1 MTLFMDKQQI
11 IDSVHTLEQLSQESG
26 NAALYSARNPLDR
39 SFSSV
44 SGLDQ
49 LGEQHGRVLHGGA
62 GSAFDMLTAFE
73 RQVKWLE
80 ENLYANYYSLS
91 GMNRFATDEFDRIL
105 EETGVPMFPRVYF
118 PTRPDLG
125 FEGFNFP
132 PPVVNQAASLE
143 QLASALASTN
153 NAAAIE
159 AADIWGSLAQRATQI
174 SDRLNSVA
182 SELIAANKGTPF
194 EKANTAITTMAQSG
208 MNFAQNA
215 ALMAQSTTALSAIA
229 PGFAPQVT
237 AAVAKVNALRAT
249 QGGIVVAQQAEQ
261 LFLQGFRAALAT
273 AATAAMPVTRHLME
287 PAPAGTGGGSTNEAT
302 STISTT
308 NWVQNTQQA
317 ARELDLEPHELAERV
332 LDQVATQQSALGLD
346 PATIN
351 PLNAHQHPTT
361 HGGVGSGTTWGAGAG
376 AGYGGGSYA
385 GGTAQSHITGGNTQH
400 HRASHTMP
408 HQSGS
413 NHGGGTNT
421 TTGTGGGRGTGAGT
435 SGFGAGVGGYGAGAG
450 AGGSHRPG
458 GSHTGRGHN
467 PTGTGTGSG
476 SGGGSH
482 RGHSP
487 YNNGQGTG
495 NNSNT
500 GAGGAGGRGSTMAGG
515 APMGGAGGA
524 GGGQQANNR
533 RRTTNRTRRTAV
545 KGVLQQA
552 ERDKNLLD
560 LLGEAPKVVPRVI
573 GADVFKPRHERDK

>member
-1 MTLFMDKQQI
+1 
-11 IDSVHTLEQLSQESG
+11 
-26 NAALYSARNPLDR
+26 
-39 SFSSV
+39 
-44 SGLDQ
+44 
-49 LGEQHGRVLHGGA
+49 
-62 GSAFDMLTAFE
+62 
-73 RQVKWLE
+73 
-80 ENLYANYYSLS
+80 
-91 GMNRFATDEFDRIL
+91 
-105 EETGVPMFPRVYF
+105 
-118 PTRPDLG
+118 PDLG

-159 AADIWGSLAQRATQI
+159 AADIWGSLARDATAI

-261 LFLQGFRAALAT
+261 LFLQGFRTALAT

-287 PAPAGTGGGSTNEAT
+287 PAPAGAGGGSTNEAT

-351 PLNAHQHPTT
+351 PLNAHQHPAT
-361 HGGVGSGTTWGAGAG
+361 HSGVGNATGWGAGAG

-385 GGTAQSHITGGNTQH
+385 GGTAQSHIAGGNTQH
-400 HRASHTMP
+400 HRVSHTMP
-408 HQSGS
+408 HHAGS
-413 NHGGGTNT
+413 NHVGGTNT
-421 TTGTGGGRGTGAGT
+421 TTGTGTGGGRGTGT
-435 SGFGAGVGGYGAGAG
+435 GAGGYGAGV
-450 AGGSHRPG
+450 GGSHRPG

-467 PTGTGTGSG
+467 PTGSGVGSGSGSGSG

-500 GAGGAGGRGSTMAGG
+500 GAGTGGAGGRGSTMAGG
-515 APMGGAGGA
+515 APMGGTGAGA

>member
-11 IDSVHTLEQLSQESG
+11 IDSVHALEQLSKESKS
-26 NAALYSARNPLDR
+26 AAWYSTKSPLNG

-62 GSAFDMLTAFE
+62 GSAHAMLEAFE

-159 AADIWGSLAQRATQI
+159 AADLWATLARDATAI

-261 LFLQGFRAALAT
+261 LFLQGFRTALAT

-287 PAPAGTGGGSTNEAT
+287 PAPAGAGGGSTNEAT

-346 PATIN
+346 PTTIN

-361 HGGVGSGTTWGAGAG
+361 HSGVGSGTTWGAGAG

-400 HRASHTMP
+400 NRVSHTMP

-413 NHGGGTNT
+413 NHVGGTNT
-421 TTGTGGGRGTGAGT
+421 TTGTGGGRGTGT
-435 SGFGAGVGGYGAGAG
+435 GAGGYGAGV
-450 AGGSHRPG
+450 GGSHRPG

-467 PTGTGTGSG
+467 PTGSGVGSGSGSGSG

-500 GAGGAGGRGSTMAGG
+500 GAGTGGAGGRGSTMAGG
-515 APMGGAGGA
+515 APMGGAGAGA

-533 RRTTNRTRRTAV
+533 KRTTNRTRRTAV